1 MITKNFK
8 TWLNATLSR
17 VSYSSTETVTLP
29 QPIKTV
35 TGESLSSIYYS
46 APSTTGG
53 GLPYFLLL
61 TDTNKATDLSGQVK
75 NSIQLF
81 VGTNDTPA
89 TKDDYT
95 LDVITTLSSAQIT
108 SLVRSIN
115 GDNQAITISRTFTN
129 TSDESITIKEV
140 GLVKSVSTSS
150 SASVNLLFAREVLPT
165 PLVVPSGANFTVSM
179 VVKV

>member
-89 TKDDYT
+89 TKM
-95 LDVITTLSSAQIT
+95 ITH
-108 SLVRSIN
+108 
-115 GDNQAITISRTFTN
+115 
-129 TSDESITIKEV
+129 
-140 GLVKSVSTSS
+140 
-150 SASVNLLFAREVLPT
+150 
-165 PLVVPSGANFTVSM
+165 
-179 VVKV
+179 